1 MMWILNVIKQHNDV
15 DSHFAPFFCLR
26 IAVTVTATREQPPRI
41 VSSIAKT
48 MATIHMARPTSPYT
62 SSSSDTDSIIAN
74 APTGTALRRLY
85 FKTAKTSKM
94 SNGAQSNKGSSTP
107 KVIVMNSSCNSTINT
122 STESASTHL
131 TNITTTT
138 DTENC
143 DSLDLGS
150 LISHTGPTI
159 NPMMMKQQSIIFS
172 FVLFPSG
179 DGDNT
184 EQHEPLLSESQDE
197 SLTLLGRQD
206 SITATDVDEK
216 NGSTMN
222 VNDDDLDESVTPLL
236 GDDEDDGNRTEVM
249 N

>member
-1 MMWILNVIKQHNDV
+1 MTKTHILLLFLV
-15 DSHFAPFFCLR
+15 
-26 IAVTVTATREQPPRI
+26 AVTVTTTREPPRI

-94 SNGAQSNKGSSTP
+94 SNGAHGAKSSSAP

-138 DTENC
+138 DTETC

-150 LISHTGPTI
+150 LISHTA
-159 NPMMMKQQSIIFS
+159 
-172 FVLFPSG
+172 
-179 DGDNT
+179 D
-184 EQHEPLLSESQDE
+184 H
-197 SLTLLGRQD
+197 
-206 SITATDVDEK
+206 
-216 NGSTMN
+216 
-222 VNDDDLDESVTPLL
+222 
-236 GDDEDDGNRTEVM
+236 
-249 N
+249 